1 MVKDPEEETA
11 MADEHVASVEE
22 SPALYEHDG
31 AVGVLTLNRPQ
42 ALNAMTVGMLET
54 IGELLDEIESDPET
68 RVLVLTAA
76 GEKAFCVGADL
87 KSRGSDFEPG
97 LIHDPLGLL
106 VRSVFGR
113 LENLNVPVI
122 IAIRGY
128 ALGGGLEL
136 ALAGDLRVASE
147 SSRLGFPEAKVGS
160 LPGAGGTQRA
170 TRLIGPGFTKELM
183 FTADH
188 ISAEDALR
196 MGLVNRVVPD
206 DDLMEETMKLANR
219 IASRAP
225 LSHDRVKALVNRATE
240 TDLKTGLE
248 LESTS
253 HAVLRASEDR
263 NEGIQAFVEKRA
275 PEFKG
280 R

>member
-1 MVKDPEEETA
+1 MTDEQAANGEETP
-11 MADEHVASVEE
+11 V
-22 SPALYEHDG
+22 LYERVG
-31 AVGVLTLNRPQ
+31 AVGVLTLNRPH
-42 ALNAMTVGMLET
+42 ALNSMTVAMLEEMAR
-54 IGELLDEIESDPET
+54 ILDEIEADPDT
-68 RVLVLTAA
+68 RVLVVTGS

-87 KSRGSDFEPG
+87 KSRGKKFEAG

-113 LENLNVPVI
+113 LENLHMPVI
-122 IAIRGY
+122 MAIRGY

-136 ALAGDLRVASE
+136 ALAGDLRVAAE
-147 SSRLGFPEAKVGS
+147 GARLGFPEAKVGS

-188 ISAEDALR
+188 IGAEDALR

-206 DDLMEETMKLANR
+206 DDLMEETMALARR
-219 IASRAP
+219 IAGRAP
-225 LSHDRVKALVNRATE
+225 LSHDRVKVLVNRATE
-240 TDLKTGLE
+240 TDLETGLE

-263 NEGIQAFVEKRA
+263 NEGIQAFIDKR
-275 PEFKG
+275 PPKFKG

>member
-1 MVKDPEEETA
+1 
-11 MADEHVASVEE
+11 
-22 SPALYEHDG
+22 
-31 AVGVLTLNRPQ
+31 
-42 ALNAMTVGMLET
+42 MLET
-54 IGELLDEIESDPET
+54 MAGLLDEIEADPDT
-68 RVLVLTAA
+68 RVLVIT
-76 GEKAFCVGADL
+76 GSGDKAFCVGADL
-87 KSRGSDFEPG
+87 KSRGKEFEPG

-113 LENLNVPVI
+113 IEDLHLPVI

-136 ALAGDLRVASE
+136 ALAGDLRVAAE
-147 SSRLGFPEAKVGS
+147 GARLGFPEAKVGS

-188 ISAEDALR
+188 VGADDALR

-206 DDLMEETMKLANR
+206 DDLMEETMALARR
-219 IASRAP
+219 IAERAP
-225 LSHDRVKALVNRATE
+225 LSHDRVKVLVNRATE
-240 TDLKTGLE
+240 TDLETGLE

-263 NEGIQAFVEKRA
+263 TEGIQAFVEKRS

>member
-1 MVKDPEEETA
+1 MTKEQEEETA
-11 MADEHVASVEE
+11 VSDELVENVEE
-22 SPALYEHDG
+22 SPVLYERDG
-31 AVGVLTLNRPQ
+31 AVGILTLNRPK
-42 ALNAMTVGMLET
+42 ALNSMTVAMLET
-54 IGELLDEIESDPET
+54 IGDLLDDIETDPTT
-68 RVLVLTAA
+68 RVLVLTGA
-76 GEKAFCVGADL
+76 GERAFCVGADL
-87 KSRGSDFEPG
+87 KSRGKEFEAG

-113 LENLNVPVI
+113 LENLHVPVI
-122 IAIRGY
+122 AAIRGY

-136 ALAGDLRVASE
+136 ALACDLRVAAE
-147 SSRLGFPEAKVGS
+147 GARLGFPEAKVGS

-188 ISAEDALR
+188 ISAEHALS

-206 DDLMEETMKLANR
+206 EDLMEETMTLAGR

-225 LSHDRVKALVNRATE
+225 LSHDRVKVLVNRATE
-240 TDLKTGLE
+240 TDLETGLE

-263 NEGIQAFVEKRA
+263 DEGILAFVEKRA

>member
-1 MVKDPEEETA
+1 MKETTVIGEEVATA
-11 MADEHVASVEE
+11 QE
-22 SPALYEHDG
+22 SPVLYERDG
-31 AVGVLTLNRPQ
+31 AVGILTLNRPKT
-42 ALNAMTVGMLET
+42 LNSMTVAMLET
-54 IGELLDEIESDPET
+54 IGRLLDDIEGDPDT
-68 RVLVLTAA
+68 RVLVVT
-76 GEKAFCVGADL
+76 GTGDRAFCVGADL
-87 KSRGSDFEPG
+87 KSRGSEFEAG

-113 LENLNVPVI
+113 IENLHVPVI
-122 IAIRGY
+122 IAINGY
-128 ALGGGLEL
+128 ALGGGLEF
-136 ALAGDLRVASE
+136 ALAGDLRVAADSA
-147 SSRLGFPEAKVGS
+147 RLGFPEAKVGS

-188 ISAEDALR
+188 ISAQDALR
-196 MGLVNRVVPD
+196 MGLVNRVVPAA
-206 DDLMEETMKLANR
+206 DLMEETMKLAER

-240 TDLKTGLE
+240 TDLETGLE

-263 NEGIQAFVEKRA
+263 DEGIRAFVEKRT

>member
-1 MVKDPEEETA
+1 MTDEQATAAAEEP
-11 MADEHVASVEE
+11 V
-22 SPALYEHDG
+22 LYERTG
-31 AVGVLTLNRPQ
+31 AVGVLTLNRPKAMN
-42 ALNAMTVGMLET
+42 ALTVPMLET
-54 IGELLDEIESDPET
+54 MRSIVAQIEADPDT
-68 RVLVLTAA
+68 RVLVVTGA

-87 KSRGSDFEPG
+87 KSRGKEFEAG

-106 VRSVFGR
+106 VRDVFGR
-113 LENLNVPVI
+113 LENLHVPVI
-122 IAIRGY
+122 MAIRGY

-136 ALAGDLRVASE
+136 ALAGDLRVAAE
-147 SSRLGFPEAKVGS
+147 GARLGFPEAKVGS

-188 ISAEDALR
+188 ISAQDALR

-206 DDLMEETMKLANR
+206 DDLMDETMALAER

-225 LSHDRVKALVNRATE
+225 LSHDRVKVLVNRATE
-240 TDLKTGLE
+240 TDLETGLE
-248 LESTS
+248 LEATS

-263 NEGIQAFVEKRA
+263 DEGIKAFIEKRP

>member
-1 MVKDPEEETA
+1 V
-11 MADEHVASVEE
+11 
-22 SPALYEHDG
+22 LYERDE
-31 AVGVLTLNRPQ
+31 AVGVLTLNRPE
-42 ALNAMTVGMLET
+42 ALNSMTVAMLET
-54 IGELLDEIESDPET
+54 MENILDEIEADPTT
-68 RVLVLTAA
+68 RVLVVTGS

-87 KSRGSDFEPG
+87 KSRGKEFEPG
-97 LIHDPLGLL
+97 IIHDPLGLL
-106 VRSVFGR
+106 VRRVFGR
-113 LENLNVPVI
+113 LENLHIPVI
-122 IAIRGY
+122 VGIRGY

-136 ALAGDLRVASE
+136 ALAGDLRIAGE
-147 SSRLGFPEAKVGS
+147 GARLGFPEAKVGS

-188 ISAEDALR
+188 VGAEAALR

-206 DDLMEETMKLANR
+206 DDLVEETMALAKR
-219 IASRAP
+219 IAGRAP

-240 TDLKTGLE
+240 TDLETGLE
-248 LESTS
+248 LEATS
-253 HAVLRASEDR
+253 HAVLRASQDR
-263 NEGIQAFVEKRA
+263 DEGIQAFIDKRP

>member
-1 MVKDPEEETA
+1 MTDDKPGANVDGP
-11 MADEHVASVEE
+11 V
-22 SPALYEHDG
+22 LYEKDG
-31 AVGVLTLNRPQ
+31 AVGVLTLNRPE
-42 ALNAMTVGMLET
+42 ALNSMTVAMLET
-54 IGELLDEIESDPET
+54 MSGILDDVESDPET
-68 RVLVLTAA
+68 RVLVVTGS

-87 KSRGSDFEPG
+87 KSRGPEFEAG
-97 LIHDPLGLL
+97 LIHDPLGIL
-106 VRSVFGR
+106 VRDVFGR
-113 LENLNVPVI
+113 LEGLHLPVI

-136 ALAGDLRVASE
+136 ALAGDVRVAAE
-147 SSRLGFPEAKVGS
+147 GARLGFPEAKVGS

-170 TRLIGPGFTKELM
+170 TRLIGPAYTKELM

-188 ISAEDALR
+188 VSAADALR

-206 DDLMEETMKLANR
+206 DGLMEEVMALAMR
-219 IASRAP
+219 IAGRAP

-240 TDLKTGLE
+240 TDLESGLE
-248 LESTS
+248 LEATS

-263 NEGIQAFVEKRA
+263 NEGIQAFTEKRQ

>member
-1 MVKDPEEETA
+1 MSDQSVQTKEREVVETPEEP
-11 MADEHVASVEE
+11 V
-22 SPALYEHDG
+22 LYDSRG

-42 ALNAMTVGMLET
+42 ALNALTVAMLEEMGR
-54 IGELLDEIESDPET
+54 ILDRVEADPDI
-68 RVLVLTAA
+68 RVLVVTGA

-87 KSRGSDFEPG
+87 KSRGKEFEPG
-97 LIHDPLGLL
+97 LIHDPLGIL
-106 VRSVFGR
+106 VRQVFGR
-113 LENLNVPVI
+113 LENLHMPVL
-122 IAIRGY
+122 IALRGY

-136 ALAGDLRVASE
+136 ALAGDIRIAAE
-147 SSRLGFPEAKVGS
+147 GARLGFPEAKVGS

-170 TRLIGPGFTKELM
+170 TRLIGPAFTKELM

-188 ISAEDALR
+188 VSAEEALR

-206 DDLMEETMKLANR
+206 DELMDAAMQMAER

-225 LSHDRVKALVNRATE
+225 LSHDRVKALVNRALE
-240 TDLKTGLE
+240 TDLETGLE
-248 LESTS
+248 LEATS
-253 HAVLRASEDR
+253 HAILRASEDR
-263 NEGIQAFVEKRA
+263 EEGIKAFVEKRT